1 MYCGIDVGLKKCHA
15 ALISDRLEF
24 VGDYTE
30 LDLDNVRVTGIDA
43 PLSFPAKGSLRE
55 CERLLLKMGIRL
67 FPSGAPFFRGIALRG
82 MEIAEELRSKGV
94 EVYEV
99 YPYATRVIL
108 NIAPKAKKQTKSGLE
123 EIRAE
128 LSRWVEIPE
137 LSHDEVDAVI
147 AALTVKLF
155 SEGMGVKLEG
165 IDGSIVVPKGRVQLS
180 LNP

>member
-15 ALISDRLEF
+15 ALITGRLEF
-24 VGDYTE
+24 VGDYEE
-30 LDLDNVRVTGIDA
+30 LDLEGVGVVGIDA
-43 PLSFPAKGSLRE
+43 PLSFPAKGTLRE

-67 FPSGAPFFRGIALRG
+67 FPSGAPFFRGIALKG
-82 MEIAEELRSKGV
+82 MEIAEELRSKGL

-108 NIAPKAKKQTKSGLE
+108 NIAPKAKKLTKSGLE

-128 LSRWVEIPE
+128 LSKWVEIPE

-147 AALTVKLF
+147 AALTVKLYA
-155 SEGMGVKLEG
+155 EGKGVMLKG